1 MKSLRDPCKGF
12 IPQNNE
18 LIPKNDGFVG
28 NMYFFAFKSDII
40 SGIYTLNFEGG
51 GYTFW
56 KRNVAVFLMFLVVG
70 GWKKTASV
78 CWLFSKGQKP
88 RKPGVSLKE
97 MKIRYQLKTNCPDFS
112 Y

>member
-51 GYTFW
+51 GVHILEEKCCCFPYVSCCWGLEKNSQCLLAFFKRTETKKTWGVF
-56 KRNVAVFLMFLVVG
+56 KRNENQVPVENKL
-70 GWKKTASV
+70 
-78 CWLFSKGQKP
+78 P
-88 RKPGVSLKE
+88 R
-97 MKIRYQLKTNCPDFS
+97 F
-112 Y
+112 